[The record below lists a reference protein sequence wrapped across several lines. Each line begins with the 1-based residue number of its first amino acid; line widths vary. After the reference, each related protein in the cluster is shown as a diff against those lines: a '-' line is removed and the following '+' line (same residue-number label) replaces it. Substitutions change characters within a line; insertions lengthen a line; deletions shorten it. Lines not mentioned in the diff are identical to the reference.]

1 MQGTGLFAGN
11 TLSDL
16 YSHFS
21 QAMPCP
27 AQKSKA
33 LP

>member
-1 MQGTGLFAGN
+1 MQCTGLFAGN
-11 TLSDL
+11 TLSDF
-16 YSHFS
+16 YSNVS